1 MIIANTEV
9 ILTSLSSGIASMTK
23 ESDFLRHGGDMS
35 DLNCKRIINK
45 YYIVILQTP
54 IIKFLIC
61 VSDTNK
67 PKYAYNVIFL
77 SKLAFFYI

>member
-35 DLNCKRIINK
+35 DLNYKSIINK

-54 IIKFLIC
+54 FNHGTTSSTTATSSIYYFM
-61 VSDTNK
+61 V
-67 PKYAYNVIFL
+67 
-77 SKLAFFYI
+77 